1 MKYVMTTARIRFYWS
16 RCNLVSTFLQPAPR
30 GHERNSIFCQLA
42 KNRCCVEVSQDFSMY
57 SVLEFVQERSVAV
70 VPDSWVE
77 RTCEGHFCYW
87 PPKNKQK
94 LIQRGSLPDKALW
107 KKLEVRVFKSSVD
120 YKTAHQLMRKAEN
133 TSCLE
138 ESDGSGKKLREKRPP
153 SRYLCYTSASEDDSF
168 QPTKGPK
175 VQARSPPRLS
185 DFLAQTRCALYQDM
199 ERGLDMA
206 REPASLPNWSEIPV
220 VVGRELEM
228 AQRPPIQPERPPQR
242 DNFQMHVLMK
252 LDQLLQKQEEQSLL
266 LKQLIN
272 ARSEVPMDMEFV
284 TVDDME
290 GFNKIEI
297 KLKDEEEERKMVRYL
312 ATLGGHSL
320 GDSVRRTMRTIAS
333 SRIWASF
340 SLKGRKGK
348 ISLQNLTIY
357 RVIMKAVM
365 RSQPGSNAADI
376 EAHIA
381 ETLKHAPGIA
391 RRKGNPLANSDPVE
405 SESPSYNFFT
415 ST

>member
-272 ARSEVPMDMEFV
+272 ARSEV
-284 TVDDME
+284 
-290 GFNKIEI
+290 
-297 KLKDEEEERKMVRYL
+297 RYL

>member
-1 MKYVMTTARIRFYWS
+1 MTCNRISDNQLIYV
-16 RCNLVSTFLQPAPR
+16 FLYV
-30 GHERNSIFCQLA
+30 N
-42 KNRCCVEVSQDFSMY
+42 SMY

-77 RTCEGHFCYW
+77 RTSEGHFCYW

-153 SRYLCYTSASEDDSF
+153 SRYLCYTSASEDDDSF

-272 ARSEVPMDMEFV
+272 ARSEV
-284 TVDDME
+284 
-290 GFNKIEI
+290 
-297 KLKDEEEERKMVRYL
+297 RYL

-376 EAHIA
+376 EAHIS

>member
-1 MKYVMTTARIRFYWS
+1 MTCNRISDNQLIYV
-16 RCNLVSTFLQPAPR
+16 FLYV
-30 GHERNSIFCQLA
+30 N
-42 KNRCCVEVSQDFSMY
+42 SMY

-77 RTCEGHFCYW
+77 RTSEGHFCYW

-153 SRYLCYTSASEDDSF
+153 SRYLCYTSASEDDDSF

-242 DNFQMHVLMK
+242 D
-252 LDQLLQKQEEQSLL
+252 
-266 LKQLIN
+266 
-272 ARSEVPMDMEFV
+272 
-284 TVDDME
+284 
-290 GFNKIEI
+290 
-297 KLKDEEEERKMVRYL
+297 
-312 ATLGGHSL
+312 
-320 GDSVRRTMRTIAS
+320 
-333 SRIWASF
+333 
-340 SLKGRKGK
+340 
-348 ISLQNLTIY
+348 
-357 RVIMKAVM
+357 KAVM

-376 EAHIA
+376 EAHIS

>member
-16 RCNLVSTFLQPAPR
+16 RCNLVSTSLQPAPR

-77 RTCEGHFCYW
+77 RTSEGHFCYW

-153 SRYLCYTSASEDDSF
+153 SRYLCYTSASEDDDSF

-272 ARSEVPMDMEFV
+272 ARSEV
-284 TVDDME
+284 
-290 GFNKIEI
+290 
-297 KLKDEEEERKMVRYL
+297 RYL

>member
-77 RTCEGHFCYW
+77 RTSEGHFCYW

-153 SRYLCYTSASEDDSF
+153 SRYLCYTSASEDDDSF

-228 AQRPPIQPERPPQR
+228 AQRPPIQPECPPQR

-272 ARSEVPMDMEFV
+272 ARSE
-284 TVDDME
+284 
-290 GFNKIEI
+290 
-297 KLKDEEEERKMVRYL
+297 VRYL

-376 EAHIA
+376 EAHIS

>member
-77 RTCEGHFCYW
+77 RTSEVHFCYW

-153 SRYLCYTSASEDDSF
+153 SRYLCYTSASEDDDSF

-272 ARSEVPMDMEFV
+272 ARSEV
-284 TVDDME
+284 
-290 GFNKIEI
+290 
-297 KLKDEEEERKMVRYL
+297 RYL

-376 EAHIA
+376 EAHIS

>member
-107 KKLEVRVFKSSVD
+107 KKLEVRVFKSS
-120 YKTAHQLMRKAEN
+120 
-133 TSCLE
+133 
-138 ESDGSGKKLREKRPP
+138 
-153 SRYLCYTSASEDDSF
+153 DSF

>member
-1 MKYVMTTARIRFYWS
+1 M
-16 RCNLVSTFLQPAPR
+16 AP
-30 GHERNSIFCQLA
+30 L
-42 KNRCCVEVSQDFSMY
+42 
-57 SVLEFVQERSVAV
+57 
-70 VPDSWVE
+70 
-77 RTCEGHFCYW
+77 
-87 PPKNKQK
+87 
-94 LIQRGSLPDKALW
+94 LILLIVGSLGTAVLP
-107 KKLEVRVFKSSVD
+107 EVIE
-120 YKTAHQLMRKAEN
+120 T
-133 TSCLE
+133 
-138 ESDGSGKKLREKRPP
+138 
-153 SRYLCYTSASEDDSF
+153 DDSF

-272 ARSEVPMDMEFV
+272 ARSEV
-284 TVDDME
+284 
-290 GFNKIEI
+290 
-297 KLKDEEEERKMVRYL
+297 RYL

-320 GDSVRRTMRTIAS
+320 GDSVR
-333 SRIWASF
+333 
-340 SLKGRKGK
+340 
-348 ISLQNLTIY
+348 Q
-357 RVIMKAVM
+357 AVM

-376 EAHIA
+376 EAHIT